1 MSEVQNNSQEKRD
14 NEEGGEK
21 EGSNAEANDGK
32 TVSDNA
38 NNEEEAPG
46 EKLPPINTNTEIIID
61 LENNN

>member
-1 MSEVQNNSQEKRD
+1 MSDGKENSQQKRD

-21 EGSNAEANDGK
+21 EVSNGEANDDK

-38 NNEEEAPG
+38 NNKEDAPG
-46 EKLPPINTNTEIIID
+46 EKLSPINTNTEIIID

>member
-21 EGSNAEANDGK
+21 EGSNGEANDGK

-38 NNEEEAPG
+38 NNEEDATG